1 MKAVKK
7 PIAVDFEFASEDGSI
22 NTLEGKMSYKKG
34 DAIIT
39 GVQGER
45 YACRRD
51 IFDQTYDIAADN
63 PKKSVKKIY
72 LAYQLIHHNDGKT
85 VCNHIKGFA
94 NYDDLM
100 EMAKAYGLLKYE
112 ELEVEGI

>member
-7 PIAVDFEFASEDGSI
+7 PITVEFEFASEDGSI

-39 GVQGER
+39 GIKGEK

-51 IFDQTYDIAADN
+51 IFDKTYDIVSGD
-63 PKKSVKKIY
+63 
-72 LAYQLIHHNDGKT
+72 
-85 VCNHIKGFA
+85 
-94 NYDDLM
+94 
-100 EMAKAYGLLKYE
+100 E
-112 ELEVEGI
+112 